1 MADFKH
7 ILSPG
12 RIGACETANRLVVGP
27 MVTNMNPERGL
38 ASEQYIR
45 YHEEK
50 AKGGWGLIITEDY
63 RVSEHAGGYPHIA
76 GLYSEEQVES
86 HKRLTDRIHKY
97 DTKIFAQIYH
107 AGRQANSRVNGGA
120 QPVSCSPIP
129 CPWNKEIPR
138 ELRADEIEGIVRDFA
153 LTALNV
159 KRAGFDGV
167 EIHAAHGYLIHQFL
181 SLHSNKRTDA
191 YGGCYGNRLRFLRDI
206 LKAVRGEVGDAFPV
220 QVRVSAADEAYGG
233 RGIFE
238 SHRIFRDIEDC
249 GADAVH
255 VTFSMYGTRSSLG
268 SVGSFFQPRGYGA
281 RYAAEVKKLV
291 SIPVLAAGSV
301 HDPYMADELVEKGDA
316 DFITM
321 ARMSLCDPYL
331 PEKLKAGK
339 PEDIRP
345 CVRCL
350 QGCTASTYKGVP
362 LHCMVNPELGHEF
375 EYDYSPAPVKKKV
388 FVAGGGVAGME
399 AARAARSKGHAVTLF
414 EASPALGGQF
424 IIASY
429 PPYKGDFAPYPAWLC
444 AQLEMSGVE
453 IRLNTELTPGIVSDE
468 RPDKV
473 IVATG
478 ARPVLRPH
486 KGIES
491 AKVVRAEDVLCGK
504 ADTGMNVLVVG
515 GGMIGSETAAYLG
528 TMCKAS
534 VALTTR
540 QKDIGGDME
549 SGVRDDLK
557 DVLNRCFVKIFTETS
572 LREVTEGGAVLVSK
586 RCGPKEGDIITED
599 WFYPCDTVVAAFG
612 TEAYNPLSEKLTGKC
627 ETVVAGDA
635 LEARKALEATR
646 EGFVA
651 GLNA

>member
-1 MADFKH
+1 MADFKQ
-7 ILSPG
+7 LLAPG
-12 RIGACETANRLVVGP
+12 RIGACEIPNRLVVGP
-27 MVTNMNPERGL
+27 MVANMNPERGL

-50 AKGGWGLIITEDY
+50 AKGGWGLILTEDY

-86 HKRLTDRIHKY
+86 HKRLTDRIHRY

-107 AGRQANSRVNGGA
+107 AGRQANSRVNGGV
-120 QPVSCSPIP
+120 QPVSCSPVP
-129 CPWNKEIPR
+129 CPWNKELPR
-138 ELRADEIEGIVRDFA
+138 ALRADEIERIVEDFA
-153 LTALNV
+153 HTALNV

-191 YGGCYGNRLRFLRDI
+191 YGGCYDNRLRFLREI
-206 LKAVRGEVGDAFPV
+206 LTAVRGAVGGDFPM
-220 QVRVSAADEAYGG
+220 QVRVSAADEADGG
-233 RGIFE
+233 RGSFE
-238 SHRIFRDIEDC
+238 SHRIFRDIEAC

-268 SVGSFFQPRGYGA
+268 SVGSFYQPRGYGA
-281 RYAAEVKKLV
+281 RYAAEVKRLV
-291 SIPVLAAGSV
+291 HIPVLAAGSI
-301 HDPYMADELVEKGDA
+301 HDPYMADELIEKGDA
-316 DFITM
+316 DFVTM
-321 ARMSLCDPYL
+321 ARMSLCDPRL
-331 PEKLKAGK
+331 PEKLKAGR

-350 QGCTASTYKGVP
+350 QGCTASTYMGVP

-375 EYDYSPAPVKKKV
+375 EYDYSPAPVKKKI

-399 AARAARSKGHAVTLF
+399 AARAAKRKGHAVTLF
-414 EASPALGGQF
+414 ESGSALGGQF
-424 IIASY
+424 VIASY
-429 PPYKGDFAPYPAWLC
+429 PPFKGDFAPYPAWLA
-444 AQLEMSGVE
+444 AQLEKGGVE
-453 IRLNTELTPGIVSDE
+453 VRLNTELTPEIVSE
-468 RPDKV
+468 EKPDKV

-478 ARPVLRPH
+478 ARPALRPH
-486 KGIES
+486 KGIEH

-504 ADTGMNVLVVG
+504 ADTGQSVLVVG

-540 QKDIGGDME
+540 QTDIGGDLE
-549 SGVRDDLK
+549 GGIRDDLK
-557 DVLNRCFVKIFTETS
+557 DVLNRYFVKVFTRTS

-586 RCGPKEGDIITED
+586 RCGPKEGEIVTED

-612 TEAYNPLSEKLTGKC
+612 TEAYDPLSEKLIGNC
-627 ETVVAGDA
+627 ETVVVGD
-635 LEARKALEATR
+635 ARKARKAVEAVR